1 MGYNKTLSQNFILLG
16 IISFGILMW
25 TFPTPEGLS
34 EQAWHLLVIFCC
46 TIVGIVLSPLPIG
59 AITSLS
65 MIICI
70 LTKTLTLE
78 ESLSGFSDE
87 IVWLVVLA
95 FFISH
100 GFISTGLG
108 NRIAY
113 WLIALLGRSTLGLAY
128 SLVLSDL
135 VLSPMIPSVTAR
147 GGGILFPIANALS
160 KTYANKNNHN
170 IPNRNGGF
178 LMKVCFQSN
187 VITSAMFLTAMA
199 ANPVAVKLA
208 GLSDIT
214 ITWWNWALAACLPG
228 FVCLIIMPL
237 VIYYYLYPPTI
248 KYSEEAPILARKQLK
263 EMGPFSL
270 QEIGMS
276 LIFLL
281 LIFLWIL
288 GKELFGINATTTALL
303 GYCLLLLLRLIKFEE
318 IVADKSIWHT
328 FMWFAFLLAIS
339 GFLSKLGV
347 PLWIG
352 NQLKSVFINF
362 PPLFSLILLSL
373 VYFYIHYIFA
383 SATAHITVL
392 FPTFLLL
399 FLEAGV
405 PKEAAAL
412 ILIFLSILSSGLTH
426 FGLSSAPIFF
436 ATGHIKT
443 KNWYFIG
450 FILSIV
456 YLAIW
461 IAIAPIWWKVIGL
474 W

>member
-1 MGYNKTLSQNFILLG
+1 MSNNKTLSQNFILLS
-16 IISFGILMW
+16 IISFGMLIW
-25 TFPTPEGLS
+25 TLPTPEGLS
-34 EQAWHLLVIFCC
+34 NTAWHLLIIFCC

-65 MIICI
+65 MMICI

-78 ESLSGFSDE
+78 ECLNGFADE
-87 IVWLVVLA
+87 IVWLIILA

-100 GFISTGLG
+100 GFMKTGLG

-113 WLIALLGRSTLGLAY
+113 LLILLLGRSTLGLAY
-128 SLVLSDL
+128 SLVVSDL
-135 VLSPMIPSVTAR
+135 VLAPMIPSVTAR

-160 KTYANKNNHN
+160 KTYGNTNNHALS
-170 IPNRNGGF
+170 RNGGF

-199 ANPVAVKLA
+199 ANPVAVKLS
-208 GLSDIT
+208 GLSNIT
-214 ITWWNWALAACLPG
+214 ITWGDWALAACLPG
-228 FVCLIIMPL
+228 LACLVIMPL
-237 VIYYYLYPPTI
+237 IIYYLYPPTI
-248 KYSEEAPILARKQLK
+248 KHSEEAPILASKQLK

-270 QEIGMS
+270 QEICMS
-276 LIFLL
+276 LVFLL
-281 LIFLWIL
+281 LIFLWMF
-288 GKELFGINATTTALL
+288 GKELFGINATTAALL
-303 GYCLLLLLRLIKFEE
+303 GYCLLLLLRLINFEE
-318 IVADKSIWHT
+318 IVSDKNTWHT

-352 NQLKSVFINF
+352 NQLKSIFTNF
-362 PPLFSLILLSL
+362 SPLFSIILLSL

-383 SATAHITVL
+383 STTAHITVL

-399 FLEAGV
+399 FLESGI
-405 PKEAAAL
+405 PKEMAAL

-426 FGLSSAPIFF
+426 FGLSSAPVFF
-436 ATGHIKT
+436 ATGHMKT
-443 KNWYFIG
+443 KTWYFIG
-450 FILSIV
+450 FTMSIV